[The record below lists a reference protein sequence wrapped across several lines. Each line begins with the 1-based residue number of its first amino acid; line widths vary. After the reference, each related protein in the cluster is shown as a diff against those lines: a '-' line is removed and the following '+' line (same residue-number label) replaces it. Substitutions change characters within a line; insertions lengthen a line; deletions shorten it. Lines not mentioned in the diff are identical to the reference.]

1 MSFSETDSE
10 SWLLPRLH
18 VSQPDSV
25 AKKPRLLLRI
35 FVVLLLIAAMTGA
48 LGYKKFLQIQ
58 VLSAQGSVVPPPI
71 SVTVAD
77 ARKQQ
82 WNRQIKAIGTLTAF
96 QGVEVSAEVSG
107 IVQSINF
114 QSGQEVKKGQ
124 LLLKLDN
131 QSEIASLESAKA
143 QYDVDHNRYQRYI
156 QLKDENFVTGN
167 VLDEQISLVDI
178 SKSKISIA
186 RAALAKKSISA
197 PFSGKLGIREIDLGE
212 YIAPGTAIV
221 TLQSVDRLL
230 LDFTLPE
237 SNFRDL
243 AIGQSVSFD
252 VRSYPGEIFAGQITA
267 WDPILD
273 ENTRNVRIRAEVDN
287 KERYLA
293 PGMFAEILVESTQ
306 TIPVLTVP
314 ETSIFYNIYGEAVYV
329 LETPEATE
337 ENPSPGYILAARQVE
352 VAYRTDGTAGI
363 RSGIEVGDL
372 VVTAGQ
378 IKLYPSLRVAIVDD
392 VPEIE

>member
-1 MSFSETDSE
+1 MSQSNSAT
-10 SWLLPRLH
+10 
-18 VSQPDSV
+18 
-25 AKKPRLLLRI
+25 KKPRLLLRI
-35 FVVLLLIAAMTGA
+35 FIVLLLIAAMTGA
-48 LGYKKFLQIQ
+48 LGYKKYLQIQ
-58 VLSAQGSVVPPPI
+58 VLSAQGSVAPPPI

-77 ARKQQ
+77 ARQAL
-82 WNRQIKAIGTLTAF
+82 WNKQIKAIGTLIAF
-96 QGVEVSAEVSG
+96 QGVDISAEVSG

-114 QSGQEVKKGQ
+114 ESGQEVKKGQ
-124 LLLKLDN
+124 LLVKLDN

-143 QYDVDHNRYQRYI
+143 QYDVDHNRYQRFI

-197 PFSGKLGIREIDLGE
+197 PFPGKLGIREIDLGE

-243 AIGQSVSFD
+243 AVGQLVSFE
-252 VRSYPGEIFAGQITA
+252 VRSYPGRNFSGKVTA

-287 KERYLA
+287 KERFLA
-293 PGMFAEILVESTQ
+293 PGMFTEILVEGTQ
-306 TIPVLTVP
+306 KIPVLTVP

-337 ENPSPGYILAARQVE
+337 TDPNPGYILAARQID
-352 VAYRTDGTAGI
+352 VAYRTNGSAGI
-363 RSGIEVGDL
+363 RSGIKAGDL

-392 VPEIE
+392 VPELEQSSQ

>member
-1 MSFSETDSE
+1 MSQSNSAT
-10 SWLLPRLH
+10 
-18 VSQPDSV
+18 
-25 AKKPRLLLRI
+25 KKPRLLLRI
-35 FVVLLLIAAMTGA
+35 FIVLLLIAAMTGA
-48 LGYKKFLQIQ
+48 LGYKKYLQIQ
-58 VLSAQGSVVPPPI
+58 VLSAQGSVAPPPI

-77 ARKQQ
+77 ARQAL
-82 WNRQIKAIGTLTAF
+82 WNKQIKAIGTLIAF
-96 QGVEVSAEVSG
+96 QGVDISAEVSG

-114 QSGQEVKKGQ
+114 ESGQEVKKGQ
-124 LLLKLDN
+124 LLVKLDN

-143 QYDVDHNRYQRYI
+143 QYDVDHNRYQRFI

-197 PFSGKLGIREIDLGE
+197 PFPGKLGIREIDLGE

-243 AIGQSVSFD
+243 AVGQLVSFE
-252 VRSYPGEIFAGQITA
+252 VRSYPGRNFSGKVTA

-287 KERYLA
+287 KERFLA
-293 PGMFAEILVESTQ
+293 PGMFAEILVEGTQ
-306 TIPVLTVP
+306 KIPVLTVP

-337 ENPSPGYILAARQVE
+337 TDPNPGYILAARQID
-352 VAYRTDGTAGI
+352 VAYRTNGSAGI
-363 RSGIEVGDL
+363 RSGIKAGDL

-392 VPEIE
+392 VQELEQSSQ

>member
-1 MSFSETDSE
+1 MSQSNSAT
-10 SWLLPRLH
+10 
-18 VSQPDSV
+18 
-25 AKKPRLLLRI
+25 KKPRLLLRI
-35 FVVLLLIAAMTGA
+35 FIVLLLIAAMTGA
-48 LGYKKFLQIQ
+48 LGYKKYLQIQ
-58 VLSAQGSVVPPPI
+58 VLSAQGSVAPPPI

-77 ARKQQ
+77 ARQAL
-82 WNRQIKAIGTLTAF
+82 WNKQIKAIGTLIAF
-96 QGVEVSAEVSG
+96 QGVDISAEVSG

-114 QSGQEVKKGQ
+114 ESGQEVKKGQ
-124 LLLKLDN
+124 LLVKLDN

-143 QYDVDHNRYQRYI
+143 QYDVDHNRYQRFI

-197 PFSGKLGIREIDLGE
+197 PFPGKLGIREIDLGE

-243 AIGQSVSFD
+243 AVGQLVSFE
-252 VRSYPGEIFAGQITA
+252 VRSYPGRNFSGKVTA

-287 KERYLA
+287 KERFLA
-293 PGMFAEILVESTQ
+293 PGMFTEILVEGTQ
-306 TIPVLTVP
+306 KIPVLIVP

-329 LETPEATE
+329 LETPEPTE
-337 ENPSPGYILAARQVE
+337 TNPNPGYILAARQID
-352 VAYRTDGTAGI
+352 VAYRTNGSAGI
-363 RSGIEVGDL
+363 RSGIKAGDL

-392 VPEIE
+392 VPELEQSSQ

>member
-1 MSFSETDSE
+1 
-10 SWLLPRLH
+10 
-18 VSQPDSV
+18 VSQSNS
-25 AKKPRLLLRI
+25 ATKKPRLLLRI
-35 FVVLLLIAAMTGA
+35 FIVLLLIAAMTGA
-48 LGYKKFLQIQ
+48 LGYKKYLQIQ
-58 VLSAQGSVVPPPI
+58 VLSAQGSVAPPPI

-77 ARKQQ
+77 ARQAL
-82 WNRQIKAIGTLTAF
+82 WNKQIKAIGTLIAF
-96 QGVEVSAEVSG
+96 QGVDISAEVSG

-114 QSGQEVKKGQ
+114 ESGQEVKKGQ
-124 LLLKLDN
+124 LLVKLDN

-143 QYDVDHNRYQRYI
+143 QYDVDHNRYQRFI

-197 PFSGKLGIREIDLGE
+197 PFPGKLGIREIDLGE

-243 AIGQSVSFD
+243 AVGQLVSFE
-252 VRSYPGEIFAGQITA
+252 VRSYPGRNFSGKVTA

-287 KERYLA
+287 KERFLA
-293 PGMFAEILVESTQ
+293 PGMFTEILVEGTQ
-306 TIPVLTVP
+306 KIPVLTVP

-337 ENPSPGYILAARQVE
+337 TDPNPGYILAARQID
-352 VAYRTDGTAGI
+352 VAYRTNGSAGI
-363 RSGIEVGDL
+363 RSGIKAGDL

-392 VPEIE
+392 VPELEQSSQ

>member
-1 MSFSETDSE
+1 
-10 SWLLPRLH
+10 
-18 VSQPDSV
+18 VSQSNS
-25 AKKPRLLLRI
+25 ATKKPRLLLRI
-35 FVVLLLIAAMTGA
+35 FIVLLLIAAMTGA
-48 LGYKKFLQIQ
+48 LGYKKYLQIQ
-58 VLSAQGSVVPPPI
+58 VLSAQGSVAPPPI

-77 ARKQQ
+77 ARQAL
-82 WNRQIKAIGTLTAF
+82 WNKQIKAIGTLIAF
-96 QGVEVSAEVSG
+96 QGVDISAEVSG

-114 QSGQEVKKGQ
+114 ESGQEVKKGQ
-124 LLLKLDN
+124 LLVKLDD

-143 QYDVDHNRYQRYI
+143 QYDVDHNRYQRFI

-197 PFSGKLGIREIDLGE
+197 PFPGKLGIREIDLGE

-243 AIGQSVSFD
+243 AVGQLVSFE
-252 VRSYPGEIFAGQITA
+252 VRSYPGRNFSGKVTA

-287 KERYLA
+287 EERFLA
-293 PGMFAEILVESTQ
+293 PGMFTEILVESTQ
-306 TIPVLTVP
+306 KIPVLTVP

-337 ENPSPGYILAARQVE
+337 TNPNPGYILAARQID
-352 VAYRTDGTAGI
+352 VAYRTDGSAGI
-363 RSGIEVGDL
+363 RSGIKAGDL

-392 VPEIE
+392 VPELEQSSQ

>member
-1 MSFSETDSE
+1 
-10 SWLLPRLH
+10 
-18 VSQPDSV
+18 VSQPNS
-25 AKKPRLLLRI
+25 ATKKPRLLLRI
-35 FVVLLLIAAMTGA
+35 FIVLLLIAAMTGA

-58 VLSAQGSVVPPPI
+58 VLSAQGSMAPPPI

-77 ARKQQ
+77 ARQAQ
-82 WNRQIKAIGTLTAF
+82 WNKQIKTIGTLIAF
-96 QGVEVSAEVSG
+96 QGVDISAEVSG
-107 IVQSINF
+107 IVQSISF

-124 LLLKLDN
+124 LLVKLDN

-143 QYDVDHNRYQRYI
+143 QYDVDHNRYQRFI

-197 PFSGKLGIREIDLGE
+197 PFPGKLGIREIDLGE
-212 YIAPGTAIV
+212 YIAPGTTIV

-243 AIGQSVSFD
+243 AVGQLVSFK
-252 VRSYPGEIFAGQITA
+252 VRSYPGRSFSGIVTA

-273 ENTRNVRIRAEVDN
+273 ENTRNVRIQAEIDN
-287 KERYLA
+287 KERLLA
-293 PGMFAEILVESTQ
+293 PGMFAEILVEGTQ
-306 TIPVLTVP
+306 KIPVLTIP

-337 ENPSPGYILAARQVE
+337 TNPNPDYILAARQVD
-352 VAYRTDGTAGI
+352 VAYRTDGSAGI
-363 RSGIEVGDL
+363 RSGIKAGDQ

-392 VPEIE
+392 VPELEQSSQ